1 MLRRPRFDALELER
15 VRATWIARIKQ
26 EKAEPFGLALRVLP
40 PLLYGDGHPYALPF
54 SGAGNE
60 QSIAGLTRE
69 DLLGYQRLWLN
80 PAGAT
85 LIVAGDTTLA
95 EIVPLLEKHFNGW
108 KGSVATGAAPQ
119 IASVPR
125 PKASRLYVIDQ
136 PGAVQATVL
145 AGLLVP
151 SSLDDAALRLDI
163 ANSIL
168 GGQFTS
174 RLNMNL
180 REEKHWAYGAFS
192 FVPDALGQR
201 PWLAFAPVQI
211 DKTADA
217 LKEIDREIREYVGA
231 RPASGDELTKVQATE
246 IRSLPGA
253 YETMAAVDVDSCR
266 HRPLPP
272 PGRLRGQAQGG
283 DRSR

>member
-1 MLRRPRFDALELER
+1 MG
-15 VRATWIARIKQ
+15 Q
-26 EKAEPFGLALRVLP
+26 
-40 PLLYGDGHPYALPF
+40 
-54 SGAGNE
+54 E
-60 QSIAGLTRE
+60 QSIAGLSRE
-69 DLLGYQRLWLN
+69 DLLGYQKQWLD

-95 EIVPLLEKHFNGW
+95 EIVPLLEKHFGDW
-108 KGSVATGAAPQ
+108 KGQGATGTTTQ

-125 PKASRLYVIDQ
+125 PKASRLYVLDQ

-145 AGLLVP
+145 AGLVVP
-151 SSLDDAALRLDI
+151 SSLDGAALRLDI

-168 GGQFTS
+168 GGQFTA

-180 REEKHWAYGAFS
+180 REEKHWAYGAYT

-217 LKEIDREIREYVGA
+217 LKEIAREIQEYVGA
-231 RPASGDELTKVQATE
+231 RPASSDELAKIQATE

-253 YETMAAVDVDSCR
+253 YETMASVVTTIADIVR
-266 HRPLPP
+266 YQRPDDYVVKRRAEIEAMTP
-272 PGRLRGQAQGG
+272 AQMAEAARTLDPAAMTWVVVG
-283 DRSR
+283 DLKQIEGPIRALGLGEVTVIDADAKPAGTK